1 MSRLLALL
9 SIASNFTARPLHY
22 EKKRNHCYLLGQIY
36 IKENK
41 VTVMRISIGWCK
53 TKTKEITITNQ
64 SKGNHHNSPLRIQ
77 IQNK

>member
-36 IKENK
+36 IEELTLNPSNK
-41 VTVMRISIGWCK
+41 L
-53 TKTKEITITNQ
+53 EI
-64 SKGNHHNSPLRIQ
+64 R
-77 IQNK
+77 